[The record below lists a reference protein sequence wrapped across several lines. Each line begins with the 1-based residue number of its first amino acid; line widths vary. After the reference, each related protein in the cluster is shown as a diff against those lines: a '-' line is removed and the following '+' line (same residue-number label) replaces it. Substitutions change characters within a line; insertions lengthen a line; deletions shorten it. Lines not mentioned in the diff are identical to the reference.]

1 MVFVPVCQSQHTGV
15 SSVITKFLIMTDPIP
30 LLPLGGTRAGI
41 VCLTHCRVKLQSC
54 KVTADAICAWSCNSP
69 IAKRCVRCIYAALKS
84 ADAKAQR
91 GKETQR
97 KARKSSRSIFHSIT
111 LHLFTSLY
119 ISLRS
124 SALSAPL
131 RQNRHVGVTVV
142 ILKRSSP

>member
-97 KARKSSRSIFHSIT
+97 KARRSST
-111 LHLFTSLY
+111 KEL
-119 ISLRS
+119 ISLFAS
-124 SALSAPL
+124 LCEPL
-131 RQNRHVGVTVV
+131 RSLRLCVKISTSAYH
-142 ILKRSSP
+142 K